1 MGAEAPT
8 RRATLTLLL
17 LLAVPTPLPAAS
29 GDGPVAAALTE
40 ALVIGAERAVAEL
53 GRPDG
58 FLGDPDVHIPLPGV
72 LAQARSALALV
83 GMAGLADDLEVR
95 LNRAAEQAVPVAGE
109 LLVQA
114 IRGLTFGDAIEIL
127 RGPEDSATRYL
138 DRATGDELALRM
150 RPVVDDALAQA
161 GAVQALDALAGQY
174 ARLPFVSGLRADL
187 TGPVLDYA
195 RRAIFGRLGDE
206 EARIREDPAAR
217 TTDLLRRVFG
227 QR

>member
-1 MGAEAPT
+1 MEAARLN
-8 RRATLTLLL
+8 RRAALLPLL
-17 LLAVPTPLPAAS
+17 LLALPTPPRAAS
-29 GDGPVAAALTE
+29 GDEFAAALTE
-40 ALVIGAERAVAEL
+40 ALVIGAKRAVTEL

-58 FLGDPDVHIPLPGV
+58 FLGDPEVRVPLPGM

-83 GMAGLADDLEVR
+83 GLAGLADDLEVR

-109 LLVQA
+109 LLVGA
-114 IRGLTFGDAIEIL
+114 IRSLSFEDGVGIL
-127 RGPEDSATRYL
+127 RGPEDAATRYL
-138 DRATGDELALRM
+138 DRETGDELAVRM
-150 RPVVDDALAQA
+150 RPIVDDALAQA

-187 TGPVLDYA
+187 TGHVLDCA

-206 EARIREDPAAR
+206 EARIREDPAAC